1 MSKCGTLNLI
11 SSECLQVD
19 IGFDYIL
26 DNTYTDNGDSP
37 IDLTG
42 ASFIMDITD
51 KDDTLILQLL
61 TVGTQFLTGI
71 YITDAANG
79 KYQIVIRDTENS
91 SIPAG
96 GYLYELTF
104 ISSGGLKSKFM
115 KGSIEFSNG

>member
-19 IGFDYIL
+19 IDFDYIL
-26 DNTYTDNGDSP
+26 DNTYTDSDDAP
-37 IDLTG
+37 INLTG

-51 KDDTLILQLL
+51 TSGTVILQLL

-71 YITDAANG
+71 YITEAANG
-79 KYQIVIRDTENS
+79 MYQIVIRDTENS
-91 SIPAG
+91 VIPAG